1 MPPEPIPPGPKCSWL
16 FGVSPMQQGSPIDAV
31 TNWARQYGD
40 VVSWRTAYVRIYL
53 LSDPAD
59 IETVLVTRSRSF
71 IKGRGLQAN
80 RKLFGNGLLT
90 SEGELWLRQRRLIQP
105 AFQRERVA
113 GAAPAMVSCAAGM
126 LDGWRDGDTRDVHR
140 DLMRLSLEIAGRT
153 LFGVSLESQADHVEG
168 ALALLVDAG
177 RSMRRLF
184 PLLRHL
190 PTAANRSYARAV
202 RDLDRVVYGIIE
214 RRRSDPGA
222 SQDDLLS
229 RLIRA
234 RYGDGSSMTDR
245 QLRDEA
251 ITLLLA
257 GHETTAIALSWTAY
271 LLAQHPEIQ
280 ERVHAELDAV
290 LAGRLPT
297 AEDLP
302 HLPYTE
308 RVLRESLRLYPPAWM
323 MPRIAI
329 EDCEI
334 HGYRI
339 RKGASVLVSQ
349 WIVHR
354 NPRFYAD
361 PLRFDPD
368 RWTEQFARS
377 LPHFAYFPFGAGPRI
392 CIGNSFALMEAS
404 LILAAM
410 GQRFRLR
417 PANSAPV
424 EPLATIT
431 LRPKGGVWLI
441 LTRRR

>member
-1 MPPEPIPPGPKCSWL
+1 
-16 FGVSPMQQGSPIDAV
+16 MQQGSPIDAV

-40 VVSWRTAYVRIYL
+40 VVSWRTAHVRIYL

-59 IETVLVTRSRSF
+59 IETVLVTRNRSF

-177 RSMRRLF
+177 QSMRRLF
-184 PLLRHL
+184 PFLRYL

-234 RYGDGSSMTDR
+234 RYEDGSGMTDR

-257 GHETTAIALSWTAY
+257 GHVTTAIALSWTAY

-280 ERVHAELDAV
+280 ERMHAELDAV

-297 AEDLP
+297 VEDLP

-308 RVLRESLRLYPPAWM
+308 RVVRESLRLYPPAWI

-424 EPLATIT
+424 EPLAAIT